1 MILGNIE
8 EHKGQGLVAFLDILG
23 FSKEII
29 ERWDEAE
36 ENPLDKLLEL
46 KEHLPVHSNRKLE
59 KADSEIKGKR
69 IYPCRV
75 QTISDSIVVSFG
87 FDDNLKYGDIF
98 LATISFFDTIS
109 VIWRNAL
116 EAGFT
121 IRGAADWGAIFW
133 NKTEIIGPSF
143 INSYSLEQ
151 AHAKSSRVI
160 ISSSLNRNL
169 AKVYAEVNTF
179 WNEEI
184 LKILRKDNDGYLI
197 LNPHLLY
204 SEGEPGDKERLLE
217 ILIKLQAKANHINK
231 EKYSPILA
239 ALHTDNVML
248 KKEELG
254 KY

>member
-8 EHKGQGLVAFLDILG
+8 KHKGHGLVAFIDILG

-29 ERWDEAE
+29 DNWENTED
-36 ENPLDKLLEL
+36 NPLDKLLEL
-46 KEHLPVHSNRKLE
+46 KEHLPYHSNEELAKS
-59 KADSEIKGKR
+59 DSKTKGKR

-75 QTISDSIVVSFG
+75 QTISDSVVVSFG
-87 FDDNLKYGDIF
+87 FDEKPVFGDIF

-121 IRGAADWGAIFW
+121 IRGAADWGPIFW
-133 NKTEIIGPSF
+133 NDKEIIGPSF
-143 INSYSLEQ
+143 INAYSLEQ
-151 AHAKSSRVI
+151 SQAKSSRVI

-169 AKVYAEVNTF
+169 AKVFNEAKTF
-179 WNEEI
+179 WNDEI

-197 LNPHLLY
+197 LNPHSLY
-204 SEGEPGDKERLLE
+204 DTNDENDKERV
-217 ILIKLQAKANHINK
+217 IKLLNDLRLKANHINK
-231 EKYSPILA
+231 EKYNPILT
-239 ALHTDNVML
+239 ALNSDKHFLLSDD
-248 KKEELG
+248 LG